1 MKLKFFLDQTD
12 IHTLMES
19 LCVYDQISSL
29 DSSYEPLERIPEL
42 LGRLRRGNDFLN
54 QRLDYRYRIR
64 SFFNGFFKK
73 TGKKL

>member
-1 MKLKFFLDQTD
+1 MKLKYRFDLTD

-19 LCVYDQISSL
+19 LYVYDQISSS

-42 LGRLRRGNDFLN
+42 LGRLRRGNEFLN

-64 SFFNGFFKK
+64 SFFNGFCKK
-73 TGKKL
+73 TRKKL